1 MGCES
6 LGGVDYLVIQAS
18 QKALIRVPARYALDV
33 MPSERVL
40 AELPEEA
47 TSKAARGCGAFIT
60 ALLPP
65 SLLWGW
71 LVSSRLECVIV
82 GPEATLR
89 EEIARTTIG
98 LLSPGGVV
106 EATAQ
111 ELLRVRHFVTDDG
124 PYRSEVF
131 AATGGRHDVARAATP
146 EVVVFDGANSFLRWA
161 ALWPE
166 ASRIIVLDRT
176 DRRLSDATTEVD
188 RMFLQ
193 RGAKVDDGWPEVP
206 AGVDALAFGGGA
218 S

>member
-6 LGGVDYLVIQAS
+6 FGGVDYLVIQPG

-33 MPSERVL
+33 MPSERAL
-40 AELPEEA
+40 AELPEQA
-47 TSKAARGCGAFIT
+47 TSKAARGCGAFIS

-65 SLLWGW
+65 NLLWNW

-82 GPEATLR
+82 GSESTLR

-98 LLSPGGVV
+98 FLSAGAVV
-106 EATAQ
+106 EGAVQ

-124 PYRSEVF
+124 PYRSDVF
-131 AATGGRHDVARAATP
+131 ATTGERQDAARAATP
-146 EVVVFDGANSFLRWA
+146 DVVVFDGAMSFLRWG
-161 ALWPE
+161 ALWPA

-176 DRRLSDATTEVD
+176 DRRLTDATAEVD
-188 RMFLQ
+188 RIFLQ
-193 RGAKVDDGWPEVP
+193 RGARVDDGSPAVP
-206 AGVDALAFGGGA
+206 AGVDALAFERGA